1 MKFAISP
8 VLSSLTTVAAAL
20 TLAVSASAQADT
32 AIYAERMLDV
42 RTGDIVENVVVY
54 VVGEEITRIETLRPF
69 GTIEVSRD
77 TFVVNLGDV
86 TLMPGLIDCHT
97 HLNYDIEGEWETRDV
112 REGAPDA
119 ALRGARNAK
128 LTLEA
133 GFTTVRDVGSKGF
146 ADIALMKAID
156 RGFVPGP
163 RMFPAGH
170 TISITGGHGDAT
182 GYRPGVLELGP
193 EAGIADGVDEVV
205 KAVRY
210 QIKHG
215 AKVIKT
221 TATAGVLSHE
231 GPVGAQ
237 QYSFEELK
245 AMVEEA
251 ARHGIKVAAHAHG
264 TEGIIAAS
272 KAGVASIEHGS
283 VLTDEAI
290 EVMIANGTYLVPT
303 TYLADSIDMGQLPD
317 MIRAKAEYILPLAKE
332 SVRRAVAA
340 GVKIAFGTDAA
351 VYPHGLNA
359 KEFAAMVKRGMT
371 PLATIQAATLSA
383 CDLIGVDDR
392 GVIEAGKL
400 ADLIAVPGNPL
411 EDVGL
416 LEDIRF
422 VMKGGVV
429 EFRQRDER

>member
-1 MKFAISP
+1 MKSALLST
-8 VLSSLTTVAAAL
+8 LSSLSAILVLAFPASGQGGVA
-20 TLAVSASAQADT
+20 VF
-32 AIYAERMLDV
+32 AERMLDV
-42 RTGDIVENVVVY
+42 RTGELIDDVVVY
-54 VVGEEITRIETLRPF
+54 VDGDEITRIETQRDF
-69 GTIEVSRD
+69 GSFELGEGYRAM
-77 TFVVNLGDV
+77 NLGDV

-97 HLNYDIEGEWETRDV
+97 HLTGDLEGEWETRNV
-112 REGAPDA
+112 REGAADA

-128 LTLEA
+128 RTLEA
-133 GFTTVRDVGSKGF
+133 GFTTVRDVGSSGF

-182 GYRPGVLELGP
+182 GYRPGVLERGV
-193 EAGIADGVDEVV
+193 ESGIANGPDEVV
-205 KAVRY
+205 AAVRY

-251 ARHGIKVAAHAHG
+251 ARHGLKVAAHAHG

-290 EVMIANGTYLVPT
+290 RVMKEHGTYLVPT
-303 TYLADSIDMGQLPD
+303 TYLADSIDLDQLPE
-317 MIRAKAEYILPLAKE
+317 MIRAKAESILPTAKE
-332 SVRRAVAA
+332 SVRSAVAA

-359 KEFAAMVKRGMT
+359 REFAAMVERGMT
-371 PLATIQAATLSA
+371 PLATIQSATLAA
-383 CDLIGVDDR
+383 CDLIGVADR

-400 ADLIAVPGNPL
+400 ADLVAVPGNPL
-411 EDVGL
+411 EDVSL
-416 LEDIRF
+416 LQEVLF
-422 VMKGGVV
+422 VMKGGRV
-429 EFRQRDER
+429 EFTRIRKRAH

>member
-8 VLSSLTTVAAAL
+8 VLSSLTAFVAAVA
-20 TLAVSASAQADT
+20 LAVPASAQADT
-32 AIYAERMLDV
+32 AIFAERMLDV

-54 VVGEEITRIETLRPF
+54 VVGEKIHRIETLRSF
-69 GTIEVSRD
+69 DSMEVSRD
-77 TFVVNLGDV
+77 TLVVNLGDV

-97 HLNYDIEGEWETRDV
+97 HLNYDIEGEWETREV
-112 REGAPDA
+112 REGAADA

-146 ADIALMKAID
+146 ADIALMRAID

-182 GYRPGVLELGP
+182 GYRPGVLEHGI
-193 EAGIADGVDEVV
+193 EEGIADGPDEVV
-205 KAVRY
+205 AAVRY

-283 VLTDEAI
+283 VLTEEAI
-290 EVMIANGTYLVPT
+290 EVMLANGTYLVPT
-303 TYLADSIDMGQLPD
+303 TYLADSIDMTLLPE

-332 SVRRAVAA
+332 SLKRAVAA

-359 KEFAAMVKRGMT
+359 KEFAAMVRRGMT
-371 PLATIQAATLSA
+371 PLETIQSATLSA

-392 GVIEAGKL
+392 GVIEVGKL

-429 EFRQRDER
+429 ELTR